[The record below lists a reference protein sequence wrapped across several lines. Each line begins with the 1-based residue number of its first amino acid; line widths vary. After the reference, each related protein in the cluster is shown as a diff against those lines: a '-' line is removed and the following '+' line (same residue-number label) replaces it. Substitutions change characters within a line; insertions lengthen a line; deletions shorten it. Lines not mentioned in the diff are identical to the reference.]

1 MKYLNQL
8 FQVVEDGFVTCLYE
22 KPSVIFCNTSFQ
34 NILHL
39 DGPRLGASRSV
50 MLPTP
55 ELGESACTQA
65 NLADNGFFRNWVA
78 GIVFGF
84 VNLIKSEALL
94 NFYTPQGTGYSE
106 VIIIQTSSHPLSTP
120 GYWWCLCARPQ
131 LFPCLLCVLFST
143 RATRYLF
150 TVTYQ
155 GSSILNQWW
164 KIRIPLIITRQRGI
178 PLPCFGT
185 FLVINTGI
193 SPGHGRDY
201 SLSLINMS
209 HVICLVWPPA
219 IRAFH

>member
-1 MKYLNQL
+1 
-8 FQVVEDGFVTCLYE
+8 
-22 KPSVIFCNTSFQ
+22 
-34 NILHL
+34 
-39 DGPRLGASRSV
+39 

-143 RATRYLF
+143 WATRYLF

-164 KIRIPLIITRQRGI
+164 EIRIPLINQAKGYTPALLWYIPSNKHRNLSGSWSWLLTFAHKHEPCDLSSLASCNQGFSLGARQVAHNWWQSVAKLQEQLTE
-178 PLPCFGT
+178 P
-185 FLVINTGI
+185 
-193 SPGHGRDY
+193 HK
-201 SLSLINMS
+201 SL
-209 HVICLVWPPA
+209 
-219 IRAFH
+219 

>member
-120 GYWWCLCARPQ
+120 GDAFVQDPNCFRVCCACSSAHEPLGTCLQ
-131 LFPCLLCVLFST
+131 LLIRDPP
-143 RATRYLF
+143 
-150 TVTYQ
+150 
-155 GSSILNQWW
+155 SSISDE
-164 KIRIPLIITRQRGI
+164 K
-178 PLPCFGT
+178 FE
-185 FLVINTGI
+185 
-193 SPGHGRDY
+193 
-201 SLSLINMS
+201 SLWL
-209 HVICLVWPPA
+209 
-219 IRAFH
+219 